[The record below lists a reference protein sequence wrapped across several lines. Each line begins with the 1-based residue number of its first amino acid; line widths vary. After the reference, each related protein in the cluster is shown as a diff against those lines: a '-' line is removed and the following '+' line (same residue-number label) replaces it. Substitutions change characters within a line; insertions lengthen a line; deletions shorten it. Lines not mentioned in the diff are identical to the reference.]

1 MNTIKHTVLALAAG
15 LWAAHGV
22 AADRVAP
29 VFPEP
34 TTFTPGEAYYLYN
47 VGAGKFLSADD
58 GLTFADTGA
67 EVLITAAKEGGYNVQ
82 FTSTG
87 RYLRRNGQTTVSTDN
102 YSSSTYCNWAI
113 TLSGDAYT
121 IQTDESCTSYYNADQ
136 FLGWDG
142 GENTTL
148 NPALASSAHVT
159 WQLID
164 DEAGAYYCAKL
175 DLYNALQA
183 MDAYDYNVDKFETIY
198 SDAGST
204 TEELAEAAAAL
215 TAGLE
220 LTQSVELAEW
230 SDYPIFFE
238 NDMEHP
244 WEWWSSQIR
253 SDDYACKLTATIVV
267 DEDATLTYRIGG
279 YYDDTE
285 RLTVSVDGKQ
295 VQLLCADGQAERR
308 FFIPLSSGKHVIV
321 WERTYGIH
329 GTGVYGIGVERTPS
343 ITVNLLE
350 PGSLGTEILYHVNHL
365 NDVRR
370 LKIVG
375 KMNDDDWA
383 KIDMMTNLFSLDLS
397 EAEVTEIPDGQ
408 FKNNSTSSDDAWTFF
423 HEIKLPKT
431 LKKIG
436 FEAFLCSQITD
447 IVFPES
453 LNEIGNE
460 AFSTSMINE
469 AFLPQN
475 VTSIGSAAFV
485 GCAFLKSISLPQ
497 NIREIPESV
506 FNGCPVLDDSLRL
519 PEGLEIVGERAF
531 SSPNLTITYFPE
543 SLKEIGNWAF
553 SDIKNDTIILR
564 SKELTYMGR
573 DPLTGPNLVYGELP
587 VAYASQ
593 FRSTDGHLAG
603 VFGNSR
609 NLKTI
614 VLRCPTMVE
623 TDNLVGSSLVGQ
635 ITLKVPSYLVNTY
648 KLDEYWYTYG
658 NIEGFSTADVK
669 DWTISRPLTLGAR
682 DRFEGTPNMSIVGQ
696 GRLKVNG
703 ETAMALDNF
712 YTETNQNN
720 ADYSSV
726 MLSNCDNIT
735 IQGTYH
741 HGFYASANSWYFI
754 SLPFDITV
762 GDIELQEGAQK
773 AVRYYD
779 GAERAAN
786 GAGNS
791 WKDYADD
798 DVIPAGTGFI
808 LQTSKTGWLRFYAM
822 ENESKQYVVA
832 NKEFGKQLAEN
843 PSETVAN
850 SGWNLVGN
858 PYQTFY
864 NINHLNFTAPI
875 TVWNIGSKRY
885 DAYSVIDDEF
895 VLTPN
900 QAFFVQCPEEVSSI
914 SFPLEGRQ
922 LTEEIVSAQVNA
934 RPRFGGE
941 ASARRLV
948 DLNLLSGSL
957 ADRTRIVLNDEASAG
972 YDLSCDASKF
982 MSMDATVPQLYSLG
996 ADGTAYAINERPVA
1010 DGRVKLGLYLP
1021 QDGAYTLSLARNQA
1035 DEAWLKDL
1043 ETGAQTDL
1051 TAGDYHFTAEAGQ
1064 LDGRFELL
1072 LRAEGATAI
1081 GEAVARTAVVKAVA
1095 GGVTVENA
1103 TGLVSIFTAGGELVH
1118 ESRADGDAVRVGL
1131 PSGLYLVKVDGC
1143 VEKVVVD

>member
-22 AADRVAP
+22 AAERVAP

-102 YSSSTYCNWAI
+102 SSSYTYCNWAI
-113 TLSGDAYT
+113 TLSGEAYT

-215 TAGLE
+215 TAGFE

-244 WEWWSSQIR
+244 WDWWSSQIR

-279 YYDDTE
+279 SYDDTE

-321 WERTYGIH
+321 WERTYGIN
-329 GTGVYGIGVERTPS
+329 GTSVYGIGVEHTPS

-350 PGSLGTEILYHVNHL
+350 PGSLGTEVLYHVNHL

-408 FKNNSTSSDDAWTFF
+408 FKNNTTSSDDAWTFF

-475 VTSIGSAAFV
+475 VTSIGGSAFV

-573 DPLTGPNLVYGELP
+573 DPLSGPNLVYGELP

-593 FRSTDGHLAG
+593 FRSTDGRLAG
-603 VFGNSR
+603 VFGDSR

-623 TDNLVGSSLVGQ
+623 TDNLVGSSLVSQ

-682 DRFEGTPNMSIVGQ
+682 DRFEGTPSMSIVGQ

-703 ETAMALDNF
+703 ETAMTFDNF

-726 MLSNCDNIT
+726 MLSNCDNIM
-735 IQGTYH
+735 IQGTYYH
-741 HGFYASANSWYFI
+741 SFYASANNWYFI

-791 WKDYADD
+791 WKDYAED

-822 ENESKQYVVA
+822 ENETKQYVVA

-843 PSETVAN
+843 PSETAAN

-875 TVWNIGSKRY
+875 TVWNISGKRY

-900 QAFFVQCPEEVSSI
+900 QAFFVQCPEEISSI

-934 RPRFGGE
+934 RPTFGGE

-948 DLNLLSGSL
+948 DLNLLSGEQS
-957 ADRTRIVLNDEASAG
+957 DRTRIVLNDEASAG

-1021 QDGAYTLSLARNQA
+1021 QDGAYTLSLGRNQA

-1043 ETGAQTDL
+1043 ETGTQADL
-1051 TAGDYHFTAEAGQ
+1051 AAGDYHFTAEAGK

-1072 LRAEGATAI
+1072 LRAEGTTAI
-1081 GEAVARTAVVKAVA
+1081 DEAVARTVVVKAVA

-1103 TGLVSIFTAGGELVH
+1103 TGLVRICTAGGELVH

-1131 PSGLYLVKVDGC
+1131 PSGLYLVQVNGR

>member
-87 RYLRRNGQTTVSTDN
+87 RYLRRTGNTADAYPRIEGSH
-102 YSSSTYCNWAI
+102 CNWTI
-113 TLSGDAYT
+113 VQSGEAYT
-121 IQTDESCTSYYNADQ
+121 IQTDESCTNYYNADQ

-142 GENTTL
+142 GENTTV
-148 NPALASSAHVT
+148 NPTLPTTAHVT

-175 DLYNALQA
+175 DLYNALDE
-183 MDAYDYNVDKFETIY
+183 MDSYGYDVEKYEAIYNDSE
-198 SDAGST
+198 ST
-204 TEELAEAAAAL
+204 TEDLAEAAAIL
-215 TAGLE
+215 EAGLE
-220 LTQSVELAEW
+220 LSQSVELAEW
-230 SDYPIFFE
+230 SDYPIFFGD
-238 NDMEHP
+238 DMEHP
-244 WEWWSSQIR
+244 WRVNGKYIYSSER
-253 SDDYACKLTATIVV
+253 GGRLTATVVV
-267 DEDATLTYRIGG
+267 DQDATFSYFAASLTDLIVY
-279 YYDDTE
+279 
-285 RLTVSVDGKQ
+285 VDGRE
-295 VQLLCADGQAERR
+295 VRR
-308 FFIPLSSGKHVIV
+308 FFSSRQGDSDNRFFEKLAPGRHIIEWQTSSDEMTIASV
-321 WERTYGIH
+321 
-329 GTGVYGIGVERTPS
+329 GVERTPTIS
-343 ITVNLLE
+343 VELLE
-350 PGSLGTEILYHVNHL
+350 PGSLGTEVLYHVNSL

-370 LKIVG
+370 LKISG
-375 KMNDDDWA
+375 PMNDDDWA
-383 KIDMMTNLFSLDLS
+383 RLKMMANLYSVDLS
-397 EAEVTEIPDGQ
+397 EAEITAIPNEQFDRDVLDGY
-408 FKNNSTSSDDAWTFF
+408 FF
-423 HEIKLPKT
+423 HEV
-431 LKKIG
+431 
-436 FEAFLCSQITD
+436 Q
-447 IVFPES
+447 
-453 LNEIGNE
+453 
-460 AFSTSMINE
+460 
-469 AFLPQN
+469 
-475 VTSIGSAAFV
+475 
-485 GCAFLKSISLPQ
+485 
-497 NIREIPESV
+497 
-506 FNGCPVLDDSLRL
+506 L
-519 PEGLEIVGERAF
+519 PEGLLSIGERSFRRSYLDEVVVPSTVTGIGAAAFQKTYLKEIVLPDGIAEIPSNVFNSCAF
-531 SSPNLTITYFPE
+531 LQHAVLPKNLVTIGSSSFAYTEVSDIDFPEMLTTIGGAAFTYTKMNPRFPE
-543 SLKEIGNWAF
+543 SVRTISDQAF
-553 SDIKNDTIILR
+553 RGCPIDSLFVPEGMADMNYR
-564 SKELTYMGR
+564 SFENCS
-573 DPLTGPNLVYGELP
+573 NLVYVELP
-587 VAYASQ
+587 TTCY
-593 FRSTDGHLAG
+593 DAG
-603 VFGNSR
+603 DYDIFNNCSKLNTVV
-609 NLKTI
+609 LKS
-614 VLRCPTMVE
+614 PTMFDGREQERYFGV
-623 TDNLVGSSLVGQ
+623 DISQL
-635 ITLKVPSYLVNTY
+635 TLIVPSYLVNTY
-648 KLDEYWYTYG
+648 KLDDYWY
-658 NIEGFSTADVK
+658 NAKDIQGFSTADVNA
-669 DWTISRPLTLGAR
+669 WTIYRPLVLGAR
-682 DRFEGTPNMSIVGQ
+682 DRFEGCPDMSLRG
-696 GRLKVNG
+696 GGSLKVNG
-703 ETAMALDNF
+703 DAAMTF
-712 YTETNQNN
+712 GKFHTETNWGDL
-720 ADYSSV
+720 DYTTT

-735 IQGTYH
+735 IQGTYYH
-741 HGFYASANSWYFI
+741 SFYASANSWYFI

-786 GAGNS
+786 GVGNS

-875 TVWNIGSKRY
+875 TVWNISSKRY

-934 RPRFGGE
+934 RPTFGGE

-1021 QDGAYTLSLARNQA
+1021 QDGAYALSLARNQA

-1043 ETGAQTDL
+1043 ETGTQTDL

-1095 GGVTVENA
+1095 GGVAVENA

-1131 PSGLYLVKVDGC
+1131 PSGLYLVKVDGR

>member
-47 VGAGKFLSADD
+47 VGAGKFLSADN

-220 LTQSVELAEW
+220 LTQKVTLAEW
-230 SDYPIFFE
+230 SDYPILFE

-267 DEDATLTYRIGG
+267 DEDATLTYRIRGS
-279 YYDDTE
+279 YDDTE

-321 WERTYGIH
+321 WERTYGIN
-329 GTGVYGIGVERTPS
+329 GTSVYGIGVERTPS

-408 FKNNSTSSDDAWTFF
+408 FKNNTTSSDDAWTFF

-436 FEAFLCSQITD
+436 F
-447 IVFPES
+447 
-453 LNEIGNE
+453 
-460 AFSTSMINE
+460 
-469 AFLPQN
+469 
-475 VTSIGSAAFV
+475 
-485 GCAFLKSISLPQ
+485 
-497 NIREIPESV
+497 
-506 FNGCPVLDDSLRL
+506 
-519 PEGLEIVGERAF
+519 
-531 SSPNLTITYFPE
+531 
-543 SLKEIGNWAF
+543 
-553 SDIKNDTIILR
+553 
-564 SKELTYMGR
+564 
-573 DPLTGPNLVYGELP
+573 
-587 VAYASQ
+587 
-593 FRSTDGHLAG
+593 
-603 VFGNSR
+603 
-609 NLKTI
+609 
-614 VLRCPTMVE
+614 
-623 TDNLVGSSLVGQ
+623 
-635 ITLKVPSYLVNTY
+635 
-648 KLDEYWYTYG
+648 
-658 NIEGFSTADVK
+658 
-669 DWTISRPLTLGAR
+669 
-682 DRFEGTPNMSIVGQ
+682 
-696 GRLKVNG
+696 
-703 ETAMALDNF
+703 
-712 YTETNQNN
+712 
-720 ADYSSV
+720 
-726 MLSNCDNIT
+726 
-735 IQGTYH
+735 
-741 HGFYASANSWYFI
+741 
-754 SLPFDITV
+754 
-762 GDIELQEGAQK
+762 
-773 AVRYYD
+773 
-779 GAERAAN
+779 
-786 GAGNS
+786 
-791 WKDYADD
+791 
-798 DVIPAGTGFI
+798 
-808 LQTSKTGWLRFYAM
+808 
-822 ENESKQYVVA
+822 
-832 NKEFGKQLAEN
+832 
-843 PSETVAN
+843 
-850 SGWNLVGN
+850 
-858 PYQTFY
+858 
-864 NINHLNFTAPI
+864 
-875 TVWNIGSKRY
+875 
-885 DAYSVIDDEF
+885 
-895 VLTPN
+895 
-900 QAFFVQCPEEVSSI
+900 
-914 SFPLEGRQ
+914 
-922 LTEEIVSAQVNA
+922 
-934 RPRFGGE
+934 
-941 ASARRLV
+941 
-948 DLNLLSGSL
+948 
-957 ADRTRIVLNDEASAG
+957 
-972 YDLSCDASKF
+972 
-982 MSMDATVPQLYSLG
+982 
-996 ADGTAYAINERPVA
+996 
-1010 DGRVKLGLYLP
+1010 
-1021 QDGAYTLSLARNQA
+1021 
-1035 DEAWLKDL
+1035 
-1043 ETGAQTDL
+1043 
-1051 TAGDYHFTAEAGQ
+1051 
-1064 LDGRFELL
+1064 
-1072 LRAEGATAI
+1072 
-1081 GEAVARTAVVKAVA
+1081 
-1095 GGVTVENA
+1095 
-1103 TGLVSIFTAGGELVH
+1103 
-1118 ESRADGDAVRVGL
+1118 
-1131 PSGLYLVKVDGC
+1131 
-1143 VEKVVVD
+1143 

>member
-22 AADRVAP
+22 AAERVAP

-87 RYLRRNGQTTVSTDN
+87 RYLRRTGNTAD
-102 YSSSTYCNWAI
+102 TYPSIEGPHCNWTIAQ
-113 TLSGDAYT
+113 SGEAYT

-142 GENTTL
+142 GENTTV
-148 NPALASSAHVT
+148 NPTLPTTAHVT

-164 DEAGAYYCAKL
+164 DEAGGYYCAKL
-175 DLYNALQA
+175 DLYNALDE
-183 MDAYDYNVDKFETIY
+183 MDSYGYDVEKYEAIYNDSE
-198 SDAGST
+198 ST
-204 TEELAEAAAAL
+204 TEDLAEAAAIL
-215 TAGLE
+215 EAGLE
-220 LTQSVELAEW
+220 LTQSIKLAEW

-238 NDMEHP
+238 DDMEHP
-244 WEWWSSQIR
+244 WRVNGKYIYSSER
-253 SDDYACKLTATIVV
+253 GGRLTATVVV
-267 DEDATLTYRIGG
+267 DQDATFSYGAASLTDLIVY
-279 YYDDTE
+279 
-285 RLTVSVDGKQ
+285 VDGRE
-295 VQLLCADGQAERR
+295 ARR
-308 FFIPLSSGKHVIV
+308 FFSSRQGDYDNRFFEKLAPGRHVIEWQTSSDEMEIISV
-321 WERTYGIH
+321 
-329 GTGVYGIGVERTPS
+329 GVERTPTIS
-343 ITVNLLE
+343 VELLE
-350 PGSLGTEILYHVNHL
+350 PGSLGTEVLYHVNSL

-370 LKIVG
+370 LKISG
-375 KMNDDDWA
+375 PMNDDDWA
-383 KIDMMTNLFSLDLS
+383 RLKMMANLYSVDLS
-397 EAEVTEIPDGQ
+397 EAEITAIPNEQFDRDVTDGY
-408 FKNNSTSSDDAWTFF
+408 FF
-423 HEIKLPKT
+423 HEV
-431 LKKIG
+431 
-436 FEAFLCSQITD
+436 Q
-447 IVFPES
+447 
-453 LNEIGNE
+453 
-460 AFSTSMINE
+460 
-469 AFLPQN
+469 
-475 VTSIGSAAFV
+475 
-485 GCAFLKSISLPQ
+485 
-497 NIREIPESV
+497 
-506 FNGCPVLDDSLRL
+506 L
-519 PEGLEIVGERAF
+519 PEGLLSIGERAF
-531 SSPNLTITYFPE
+531 RQSYLDEVAIPSTVTEIGGEAFRDTY
-543 SLKEIGNWAF
+543 LKEIVLPDGMVEIQPNVFNHCTFLEHAVLPKNLVSLWGSCFKETEVVGIKFPETLTTIDEAVFMYTRMNPRFPKSLHTIGEKAF
-553 SDIKNDTIILR
+553 SGCPIDSLFVPEGMT
-564 SKELTYMGR
+564 ELT
-573 DPLTGPNLVYGELP
+573 NESFENCSKLVYVELP
-587 VAYASQ
+587 TTCCDAGAYGIFSGCNSL
-593 FRSTDGHLAG
+593 ST
-603 VFGNSR
+603 VM
-609 NLKTI
+609 LKS
-614 VLRCPTMVE
+614 PTMFDGYEQERYLGV
-623 TDNLVGSSLVGQ
+623 DISQL
-635 ITLKVPSYLVNTY
+635 TLIVPSYLVNTY
-648 KLDEYWYTYG
+648 KLDEYWY
-658 NIEGFSTADVK
+658 NAKDIQGFSTADVNA
-669 DWTISRPLTLGAR
+669 WTIYRPLVLGAR
-682 DRFEGTPNMSIVGQ
+682 DRFEGCPDMSLRG
-696 GRLKVNG
+696 GGSLKVNG
-703 ETAMALDNF
+703 DAAMTF
-712 YTETNQNN
+712 GKFHTETNWGDL
-720 ADYSSV
+720 DYTTT

-735 IQGTYH
+735 IQGTYYH
-741 HGFYASANSWYFI
+741 SFYASANSWYFI

-934 RPRFGGE
+934 RPTFGGE

-1095 GGVTVENA
+1095 GGVAVENA

-1131 PSGLYLVKVDGC
+1131 PSGLYLVKVDGR

>member
-1 MNTIKHTVLALAAG
+1 
-15 LWAAHGV
+15 
-22 AADRVAP
+22 
-29 VFPEP
+29 
-34 TTFTPGEAYYLYN
+34 
-47 VGAGKFLSADD
+47 
-58 GLTFADTGA
+58 
-67 EVLITAAKEGGYNVQ
+67 
-82 FTSTG
+82 
-87 RYLRRNGQTTVSTDN
+87 
-102 YSSSTYCNWAI
+102 
-113 TLSGDAYT
+113 
-121 IQTDESCTSYYNADQ
+121 
-136 FLGWDG
+136 
-142 GENTTL
+142 
-148 NPALASSAHVT
+148 
-159 WQLID
+159 
-164 DEAGAYYCAKL
+164 
-175 DLYNALQA
+175 
-183 MDAYDYNVDKFETIY
+183 
-198 SDAGST
+198 
-204 TEELAEAAAAL
+204 
-215 TAGLE
+215 
-220 LTQSVELAEW
+220 
-230 SDYPIFFE
+230 
-238 NDMEHP
+238 
-244 WEWWSSQIR
+244 
-253 SDDYACKLTATIVV
+253 
-267 DEDATLTYRIGG
+267 
-279 YYDDTE
+279 
-285 RLTVSVDGKQ
+285 
-295 VQLLCADGQAERR
+295 
-308 FFIPLSSGKHVIV
+308 
-321 WERTYGIH
+321 
-329 GTGVYGIGVERTPS
+329 
-343 ITVNLLE
+343 
-350 PGSLGTEILYHVNHL
+350 
-365 NDVRR
+365 
-370 LKIVG
+370 
-375 KMNDDDWA
+375 
-383 KIDMMTNLFSLDLS
+383 
-397 EAEVTEIPDGQ
+397 
-408 FKNNSTSSDDAWTFF
+408 
-423 HEIKLPKT
+423 
-431 LKKIG
+431 
-436 FEAFLCSQITD
+436 
-447 IVFPES
+447 
-453 LNEIGNE
+453 
-460 AFSTSMINE
+460 
-469 AFLPQN
+469 
-475 VTSIGSAAFV
+475 
-485 GCAFLKSISLPQ
+485 
-497 NIREIPESV
+497 
-506 FNGCPVLDDSLRL
+506 
-519 PEGLEIVGERAF
+519 
-531 SSPNLTITYFPE
+531 
-543 SLKEIGNWAF
+543 
-553 SDIKNDTIILR
+553 
-564 SKELTYMGR
+564 
-573 DPLTGPNLVYGELP
+573 
-587 VAYASQ
+587 
-593 FRSTDGHLAG
+593 
-603 VFGNSR
+603 
-609 NLKTI
+609 
-614 VLRCPTMVE
+614 MVE

-703 ETAMALDNF
+703 ETAMAFDNF

-875 TVWNIGSKRY
+875 TVWNISSKRY

-934 RPRFGGE
+934 RPTFGGE

-948 DLNLLSGSL
+948 DLNLLSGEQS
-957 ADRTRIVLNDEASAG
+957 DRTRIVLNDEASAG